1 MIVYFAGVPGGPQ
14 IEREK
19 ELQTQFDLARLISF
33 FHLKQG
39 ITTLTYYKGVKNGS
53 DE

>member
-1 MIVYFAGVPGGPQ
+1 MIVYFAGVPGGVQ
-14 IEREK
+14 VEREK

-39 ITTLTYYKGVKNGS
+39 MCTLIYYKRIEEK
-53 DE
+53 